1 MNKTW
6 LIIKR
11 EYLSRVRKKTFI
23 LSTILTPLFFVGL
36 IVAVTAITI
45 NNIDSEKVAVIDN
58 SGIFKNNLENKGS
71 VTFEFPSGVDTLNY
85 TDKGYTALLITP
97 ADTSLNYKL
106 YSKNTVNLVAFG
118 QIENQLNTAIENQ
131 LIKEKFP
138 QIDIKDIDSV
148 RNKAGKATLKPYYG
162 DRQEITQGS
171 QKIASGVGYVSAFL
185 IYITLFIYGSMVMR
199 GVMEEKTNRI
209 AEVVVSSVKPFQL
222 MMGKIVGIGMVGL
235 TQFLIWIVLIIG
247 LSAAANAFLSPETIA
262 QAGEASKQM
271 QSAQMSGAANVAS
284 GSMGEINEMLS
295 SVNIPLIIGCFIFYF
310 IAGYLFYAALFAAVG
325 SAVNEDIQEAQSL
338 MLPITMPII
347 VAIIIMINAITAPS
361 SALATWSSIIPF
373 FSPIV
378 MMARIPFGVPDT
390 VPYWQLFLSMALLV
404 LGFVFTTWL
413 SGKIYRTGILMYG
426 KKPTWKEMWKWAVRK
441 A

>member
-36 IVAVTAITI
+36 IVAVTAISI
-45 NNIDSEKVAVIDN
+45 NNIDDEKVAVIDN
-58 SGIFKNNLENKGS
+58 TGIFKNNLENKGA
-71 VTFEFPSGVDTLNY
+71 VKFEFPSGVDTSNY
-85 TDKGYTALLITP
+85 RSKGYTAILITP
-97 ADTSLNYKL
+97 DSTNGNYSL
-106 YSKNTVNLVAFG
+106 YSEKQMGLVAAG
-118 QIENQLNTAIENQ
+118 QLEDQVNRAIENYRINQ
-131 LIKEKFP
+131 EFNIDVKKIEAVRKEAGNVKLNQYHGDKEEIKA
-138 QIDIKDIDSV
+138 S
-148 RNKAGKATLKPYYG
+148 NGKV
-162 DRQEITQGS
+162 
-171 QKIASGVGYVSAFL
+171 ASAVGYISAFL

-247 LSAAANAFLSPETIA
+247 LSSAAGAFLSHETL
-262 QAGEASKQM
+262 QQVGEASKQM
-271 QSAQMSGAANVAS
+271 QDAKMSGAAAMAS
-284 GSMGEINEMLS
+284 GGMGELNEMLS
-295 SVNIPLIIGCFIFYF
+295 TVNIPLTVACFIFYF
-310 IAGYLFYAALFAAVG
+310 LAGYLFYASLFAAVG

-404 LGFVFTTWL
+404 LGFIFTTWL

-426 KKPTWKEMWKWAVRK
+426 KKSTWKEMWKWALRK